1 MTKEQAVRDFVAREF
16 NAIPQDWAQT
26 IMEKTEEY
34 APLPMWGTMWIVDQ
48 WLGERLMKNTRVMVG
63 EADEIDL
70 DSITDETERE
80 EVNTAIEDLKK
91 ESIAWGGLAILE
103 NYVDEEMAG
112 ATCILDAN
120 GNTTPLFIY
129 EVEGKCVIGVNG
141 AGFNFYDGVW
151 DVLYDLLG
159 LKWHDEETQAAT
171 K

>member
-1 MTKEQAVRDFVAREF
+1 MTKEQAIRDFVAREF
-16 NAIPQDWAQT
+16 NAIPQDWVQT

-70 DSITDETERE
+70 DAIQDAEARE
-80 EVNTAIEDLKK
+80 QVKIAIADLKK
-91 ESIAWGGLAILE
+91 ESIAWGGVAILE
-103 NYVDEEMAG
+103 EYIDEEMAG

-120 GNTTPLFIY
+120 GETTPLFIY
-129 EVEGKCVIGVNG
+129 EIAGECVIGVHG

-151 DVLYDLLG
+151 DKLYDLLG
-159 LKWHDEETQAAT
+159 LKWHDEKAQ
-171 K
+171 

>member
-1 MTKEQAVRDFVAREF
+1 MTKEQAIRDFVAREF
-16 NAIPQDWAQT
+16 NAIPQDWVQT
-26 IMEKTEEY
+26 IMERGEEY

-112 ATCILDAN
+112 ATCILD
-120 GNTTPLFIY
+120 
-129 EVEGKCVIGVNG
+129 
-141 AGFNFYDGVW
+141 
-151 DVLYDLLG
+151 
-159 LKWHDEETQAAT
+159 
-171 K
+171 